1 MGHGGKGSV
10 ARPYSVSQEQ
20 FANNFDAIFG
30 KKKAVEPVQEVVVA
44 ETTDNETNKEGV
56 DTTSSK

>member
-30 KKKAVEPVQEVVVA
+30 KKKTVDPVQEVAVA

-56 DTTSSK
+56 DTTPSK